1 MKSCATA
8 SWVLIADLQREW
20 GWCSRSRA
28 RGCAAMRTLEKPLHA
43 EPRAGGKVQRTAAD
57 AGRPCGCGG
66 RRRSRSLHPGCSTP
80 CVAAAGGGAAGIRG
94 TGAYLSCD
102 RGGQG
107 RSRGSS
113 PWCRT
118 SLRCGAPEV
127 APLGC
132 RGVRPLPR
140 MRHMAAASS
149 LVRARDEKLGC
160 STSLRWRAGA
170 ESKLEPRVQF
180 VLAVRRAEEDGG
192 AAVRRA

>member
-118 SLRCGAPEV
+118 SLRCGEPE
-127 APLGC
+127 ALAQQGA
-132 RGVRPLPR
+132 VRPCGGGPER
-140 MRHMAAASS
+140 SRNSSPGCSSS
-149 LVRARDEKLGC
+149 LRCGVPKRTA
-160 STSLRWRAGA
+160 A
-170 ESKLEPRVQF
+170 PRCGVP
-180 VLAVRRAEEDGG
+180 RRK
-192 AAVRRA
+192 AAPR